1 MIIENHNINDF
12 CTMITTC
19 VFNKTKDIRLFIS
32 TSQIN
37 QQIKFTYVLFSP
49 LYTAIYSDTV
59 IEEEYNRIFSI
70 LEKCQDRDCNHD
82 FRIQCFDNLSFNL
95 EKCILTV
102 GKETNVI

>member
-1 MIIENHNINDF
+1 MLIQNHDINDF

-59 IEEEYNRIFSI
+59 IEEEYVIMI
-70 LEKCQDRDCNHD
+70 LEYNVLIIFHS
-82 FRIQCFDNLSFNL
+82 IQKQVF
-95 EKCILTV
+95 
-102 GKETNVI
+102 